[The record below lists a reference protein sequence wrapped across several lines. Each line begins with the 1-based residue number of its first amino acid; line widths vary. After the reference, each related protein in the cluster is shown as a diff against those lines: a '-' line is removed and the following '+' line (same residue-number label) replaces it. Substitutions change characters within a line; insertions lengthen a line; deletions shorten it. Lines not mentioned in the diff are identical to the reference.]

1 MLSSP
6 RLLGPLCALTA
17 VVTPAVVVAGRRVS
31 IKIDGG
37 GTTTWANG
45 ELERIVRDFRG

>member
-6 RLLGPLCALTA
+6 RLLGLLCALT
-17 VVTPAVVVAGRRVS
+17 AVVVAGRRVS

>member
-31 IKIDGG
+31 IKIDGC